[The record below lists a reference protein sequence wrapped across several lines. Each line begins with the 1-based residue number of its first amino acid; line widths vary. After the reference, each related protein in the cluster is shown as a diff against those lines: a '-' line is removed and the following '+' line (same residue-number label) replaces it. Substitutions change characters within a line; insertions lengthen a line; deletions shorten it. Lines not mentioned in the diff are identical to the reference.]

1 MALFE
6 PNIERLKEKRNIKG
20 LIKALSNRSTTIQVQ
35 AARVLGRL
43 HAREAVDDLIIAL
56 TDWNYDVQIAAA
68 EALGQIGH
76 NKAIK
81 PLLFAMRER
90 NAKLKKTAMQA
101 LAEIGGDSIY
111 PLLEMMKEGDEEL
124 TGLITETII
133 QIGKP
138 AFNAV
143 KEMIGNH
150 DTPHRVLLLKII
162 YEKKDQEAVDILLDL
177 LNDPEYDVRQSAAN
191 FLVKLGAL
199 AVPKLL
205 ETANSPDSD
214 LMTFLNLLA
223 HIGDKRCL
231 TFYFN
236 YLDDSDWRIRKL
248 AAKGLEKSGWSPA
261 QDERGVWYHIA
272 RQEWNYVVAMGPVAI
287 RPLSSVLEDANERI
301 RRAAL
306 EAMGRIG
313 SSGLDT
319 LVKALKDKNSESR
332 LHAAAALG
340 KLDDVRAVMPL
351 MGCLKDNDVRVR
363 RSAVASLG
371 MINRPECVNP
381 LIMALKDNDAYVR
394 RDAVKYLSLFDDP
407 RKKDLFLAMLEDRS
421 QMVIQELVTAMKKM
435 KEQVFD
441 ELVQLLENQNPVIK
455 RNAAYALGY
464 FQDKAAVPPL
474 IHLLRSQNSTI
485 RKVACNS
492 LGDLGDRRAVNALI
506 TSLSDPVEEVCLA
519 ASEALSRIGKPA
531 IPAILNQMIGRKKNF
546 YAEMALKQMGDEA
559 TDALVHLLKHDDI
572 NIRKAVVKVLDI
584 LEWQPGQDEKSA
596 AYWIAKQYWDKGAE
610 IGEQAVQPLIDVLED
625 TESWN
630 RMEAARQLGK
640 LGDKKAADSLIKLLD
655 DKYWNVREAAA
666 DALIK
671 LGRPA
676 VDPLINRMLT
686 GSKESFK
693 IIADILGEI
702 GDTRARQPL
711 EYVLRDK
718 RPFVR
723 EAAAQA
729 LKKMGVFSSEIR
741 CLHCGNTLPE
751 NIHDGESCP
760 FCNQEIVLNKAESK
774 S

>member
-20 LIKALSNRSTTIQVQ
+20 LIKALSNKSTSIQVQ
-35 AARVLGRL
+35 AARVLGQL

-68 EALGQIGH
+68 EALGMIGH

-81 PLLFAMRER
+81 PLLFAMREPS
-90 NAKLKKTAMQA
+90 AKLKETAMFA
-101 LAEIGGDSIY
+101 LAEIGSDSLY
-111 PLLEMMKEGDEEL
+111 PLLDMLRGNDDEL
-124 TGLITETII
+124 NGLAIEAILH
-133 QIGKP
+133 IGKP
-138 AFNAV
+138 AFTAI
-143 KEMIGNH
+143 KKILANH
-150 DTPHRVLLLKII
+150 STPHRVLLLRII

-177 LNDPEYDVRQSAAN
+177 LNDPEYEVRQGAAN
-191 FLVKLGAL
+191 YLVKLGSL

-236 YLDDSDWRIRKL
+236 YLDDSDWRVRKL
-248 AAKGLEKSGWSPA
+248 AAKGLAKSGWSPA

-272 RQEWNYVVAMGPVAI
+272 RQEWNYVVAMGAVAI
-287 RPLSSVLEDANERI
+287 KPLSSVLEDNNERI
-301 RRAAL
+301 RKAAL

-313 SSGLDT
+313 TSGLEA
-319 LVKALKDKNSESR
+319 LVAALKDKNSESR
-332 LHAAAALG
+332 LHAAAAMG

-351 MGCLKDNDVRVR
+351 MNCLKDSDVRVR

-371 MINRPECVNP
+371 MINRQECVNP

-394 RDAVKYLSLFDDP
+394 KDAVKFLSGLDDP

-421 QMVIQELVTAMKKM
+421 QMVIQELVSAMKKI
-435 KEQVFD
+435 KGQLFD
-441 ELVQLLENQNPVIK
+441 ELVQLLEDQNPVIK
-455 RNAAYALGY
+455 RNAAYALGF
-464 FQDKAAVPPL
+464 FQDTAAVPPL
-474 IHLLRSQNSTI
+474 ILLLSSQNSTI

-492 LGDLGDRRAVNALI
+492 LGELGDRRAVNALI

-546 YAEMALKQMGDEA
+546 YAEMALKQMGNEA

-686 GSKESFK
+686 GSKETFK
-693 IIADILGEI
+693 IIADVLGEI
-702 GDTRARQPL
+702 GDARARQPL

-723 EAAAQA
+723 EAAATA
-729 LKKMGVFSSEIR
+729 LKKMGAFSSEIR

-751 NIHDGESCP
+751 NIHDGETCP
-760 FCNQEIVLNKAESK
+760 FCNQEIVLHKAES
-774 S
+774 